1 MSRFFF
7 FVFFQSPC
15 KRLKISHHSVHPGS
29 TIVEGCNW
37 EGVAPGP
44 AAPVPS
50 PEAVS
55 KLAVKASVRDL
66 RFRNPVCFRAGNIH
80 NFITRWE
87 EVLTGQEKR
96 AEILSYLRD
105 GVDVNSFF
113 APYKGDFQ
121 GKFYDSPIPPSA
133 CFPNSKS
140 CEEFTDFIS
149 STISQRL
156 ANGSISVWGKVGECT
171 PPYLVM
177 PLTVEPTKPRL
188 CHDERF
194 LNLWVKDSPFTLD
207 YISNLPRYVGKDS
220 FQTTID
226 DKSGY
231 DHVRLA
237 ENSRKFF
244 GLQWQGVYYL
254 YHTIPFGWKASAY
267 IYHTIGMGATS
278 YIRSLGVPCSQYIDD
293 RHVGQLT
300 TCRKSPKSTT
310 AWSDFELADAAA
322 FIAAAVLISLGYFI
336 SLAKSSLLPKRI
348 VKFLGF
354 LIDSQRCAFI
364 LPEDKKRKFAALRES
379 ILDKKSSSIKTLQRL
394 AGKITSFCIAVPVAQ
409 LYCREIFKAT
419 AGYKKSARP
428 VKIHSLLREEIEHWR
443 FLDSWEGT
451 LPWPSERHIVLEIL
465 SDASDY
471 AWGGVIRSPGAPPV
485 TIRDYWT
492 ASTRLS
498 PIVVKEALA
507 LVNVLSAGEHL
518 ISNARVDA
526 YTDNTAFIH
535 SWGKQGGK
543 NTELNSVLKSLYD
556 ISLRCNSHIK
566 LYFTPS
572 ARNPADAPSRVLSD
586 KDCKLSA
593 PAWSK
598 VQQAFGPHTID
609 LMSLDSNVQF
619 DEKGVPLRHFT
630 PFYTPM
636 SSGIN
641 VFAQVISRDENAYVF
656 PPFVMMGPLLKFL
669 LQARITVTIIAPQ
682 LSPIPYWWPILKG
695 ASSVSLLLGSKGEGG
710 VILFPSP
717 HVCFATRPLQ
727 WDLFAFRFEP

>member
-1 MSRFFF
+1 M
-7 FVFFQSPC
+7 
-15 KRLKISHHSVHPGS
+15 
-29 TIVEGCNW
+29 
-37 EGVAPGP
+37 
-44 AAPVPS
+44 
-50 PEAVS
+50 
-55 KLAVKASVRDL
+55 
-66 RFRNPVCFRAGNIH
+66 
-80 NFITRWE
+80 
-87 EVLTGQEKR
+87 
-96 AEILSYLRD
+96 
-105 GVDVNSFF
+105 
-113 APYKGDFQ
+113 
-121 GKFYDSPIPPSA
+121 
-133 CFPNSKS
+133 
-140 CEEFTDFIS
+140 
-149 STISQRL
+149 
-156 ANGSISVWGKVGECT
+156 
-171 PPYLVM
+171 
-177 PLTVEPTKPRL
+177 
-188 CHDERF
+188 
-194 LNLWVKDSPFTLD
+194 
-207 YISNLPRYVGKDS
+207 
-220 FQTTID
+220 
-226 DKSGY
+226 
-231 DHVRLA
+231 RLA

-322 FIAAAVLISLGYFI
+322 FIAAAVLISLGYFVG
-336 SLAKSSLLPKRI
+336 LAKSSLLPKRI

-354 LIDSQRCAFI
+354 LVDSQRCAFI

-379 ILDKKSSSIKTLQRL
+379 ILDRKSSSIKTLQRL
-394 AGKITSFCIAVPVAQ
+394 AGKITSFCIAVPAAQ

-507 LVNVLSAGEHL
+507 LANVLSAGEHL

-543 NTELNSVLKSLYD
+543 NTVDFFAGDRSSDLGRTLGKELLYFPDKSGILFNHTFGKTLRGDALNTFSIRRCENLDICPVYNFEGYMSICKLLKVDLRSGFLFRSTKGSSVTAEPFLGSAVYNRLKFYLGALGLDSGETPHSLRAGCSITLSLLGVPEGAILKHIGWRSASMLHHYTDLREVTRPDSPGAVLAASSAQSVSAGVLAAYNSYDDLSLFTSPLVLKS
-556 ISLRCNSHIK
+556 
-566 LYFTPS
+566 
-572 ARNPADAPSRVLSD
+572 
-586 KDCKLSA
+586 
-593 PAWSK
+593 
-598 VQQAFGPHTID
+598 
-609 LMSLDSNVQF
+609 
-619 DEKGVPLRHFT
+619 
-630 PFYTPM
+630 
-636 SSGIN
+636 
-641 VFAQVISRDENAYVF
+641 
-656 PPFVMMGPLLKFL
+656 
-669 LQARITVTIIAPQ
+669 
-682 LSPIPYWWPILKG
+682 
-695 ASSVSLLLGSKGEGG
+695 
-710 VILFPSP
+710 
-717 HVCFATRPLQ
+717 
-727 WDLFAFRFEP
+727 

>member
-1 MSRFFF
+1 MFCLCFLAFSFLYCRVISIIRKGLTFSAPRRGSLIPFYALSSWQGIPGLPDLGVVNFFAYVF
-7 FVFFQSPC
+7 FCLVFFALFQSPC

-80 NFITRWE
+80 IFITRWE

-121 GKFYDSPIPPSA
+121 SKFYDSPIPPSA

-156 ANGSISVWGKVGECT
+156 ASGSISVWGKVGECT

-231 DHVRLA
+231 DHVRLT

-244 GLQWQGVYYL
+244 GLQWQGVFYV

-267 IYHTIGMGATS
+267 IYHTIGMGPLVTS
-278 YIRSLGVPCSQYIDD
+278 DLWAC
-293 RHVGQLT
+293 HVVNI
-300 TCRKSPKSTT
+300 STT
-310 AWSDFELADAAA
+310 DM
-322 FIAAAVLISLGYFI
+322 
-336 SLAKSSLLPKRI
+336 
-348 VKFLGF
+348 
-354 LIDSQRCAFI
+354 
-364 LPEDKKRKFAALRES
+364 
-379 ILDKKSSSIKTLQRL
+379 LD
-394 AGKITSFCIAVPVAQ
+394 
-409 LYCREIFKAT
+409 
-419 AGYKKSARP
+419 
-428 VKIHSLLREEIEHWR
+428 
-443 FLDSWEGT
+443 
-451 LPWPSERHIVLEIL
+451 
-465 SDASDY
+465 
-471 AWGGVIRSPGAPPV
+471 
-485 TIRDYWT
+485 
-492 ASTRLS
+492 
-498 PIVVKEALA
+498 
-507 LVNVLSAGEHL
+507 N
-518 ISNARVDA
+518 
-526 YTDNTAFIH
+526 
-535 SWGKQGGK
+535 
-543 NTELNSVLKSLYD
+543 
-556 ISLRCNSHIK
+556 
-566 LYFTPS
+566 
-572 ARNPADAPSRVLSD
+572 
-586 KDCKLSA
+586 
-593 PAWSK
+593 
-598 VQQAFGPHTID
+598 
-609 LMSLDSNVQF
+609 
-619 DEKGVPLRHFT
+619 
-630 PFYTPM
+630 
-636 SSGIN
+636 
-641 VFAQVISRDENAYVF
+641 
-656 PPFVMMGPLLKFL
+656 
-669 LQARITVTIIAPQ
+669 
-682 LSPIPYWWPILKG
+682 
-695 ASSVSLLLGSKGEGG
+695 
-710 VILFPSP
+710 
-717 HVCFATRPLQ
+717 
-727 WDLFAFRFEP
+727 

>member
-1 MSRFFF
+1 M
-7 FVFFQSPC
+7 
-15 KRLKISHHSVHPGS
+15 
-29 TIVEGCNW
+29 
-37 EGVAPGP
+37 
-44 AAPVPS
+44 
-50 PEAVS
+50 
-55 KLAVKASVRDL
+55 
-66 RFRNPVCFRAGNIH
+66 
-80 NFITRWE
+80 
-87 EVLTGQEKR
+87 
-96 AEILSYLRD
+96 
-105 GVDVNSFF
+105 
-113 APYKGDFQ
+113 
-121 GKFYDSPIPPSA
+121 
-133 CFPNSKS
+133 
-140 CEEFTDFIS
+140 
-149 STISQRL
+149 
-156 ANGSISVWGKVGECT
+156 
-171 PPYLVM
+171 
-177 PLTVEPTKPRL
+177 
-188 CHDERF
+188 
-194 LNLWVKDSPFTLD
+194 
-207 YISNLPRYVGKDS
+207 
-220 FQTTID
+220 
-226 DKSGY
+226 
-231 DHVRLA
+231 
-237 ENSRKFF
+237 
-244 GLQWQGVYYL
+244 
-254 YHTIPFGWKASAY
+254 
-267 IYHTIGMGATS
+267 
-278 YIRSLGVPCSQYIDD
+278 
-293 RHVGQLT
+293 
-300 TCRKSPKSTT
+300 
-310 AWSDFELADAAA
+310 
-322 FIAAAVLISLGYFI
+322 
-336 SLAKSSLLPKRI
+336 
-348 VKFLGF
+348 
-354 LIDSQRCAFI
+354 
-364 LPEDKKRKFAALRES
+364 
-379 ILDKKSSSIKTLQRL
+379 DKKSSSIKTLQRL
-394 AGKITSFCIAVPVAQ
+394 AGKITSFCIAVPAAQ

-465 SDASDY
+465 SDASDF

-593 PAWSK
+593 SAWSK

-669 LQARITVTIIAPQ
+669 LQARIPVTIIAPQ

>member
-1 MSRFFF
+1 M
-7 FVFFQSPC
+7 
-15 KRLKISHHSVHPGS
+15 
-29 TIVEGCNW
+29 EGCNW

-244 GLQWQGVYYL
+244 GLQWQGVYYTTP
-254 YHTIPFGWKASAY
+254 YHSGGKPA
-267 IYHTIGMGATS
+267 HTFTTLLVWGPLVTS
-278 YIRSLGVPCSQYIDD
+278 DLWAC
-293 RHVGQLT
+293 HVVNI
-300 TCRKSPKSTT
+300 STT
-310 AWSDFELADAAA
+310 DM
-322 FIAAAVLISLGYFI
+322 
-336 SLAKSSLLPKRI
+336 
-348 VKFLGF
+348 
-354 LIDSQRCAFI
+354 
-364 LPEDKKRKFAALRES
+364 
-379 ILDKKSSSIKTLQRL
+379 LD
-394 AGKITSFCIAVPVAQ
+394 
-409 LYCREIFKAT
+409 
-419 AGYKKSARP
+419 
-428 VKIHSLLREEIEHWR
+428 
-443 FLDSWEGT
+443 
-451 LPWPSERHIVLEIL
+451 
-465 SDASDY
+465 
-471 AWGGVIRSPGAPPV
+471 
-485 TIRDYWT
+485 
-492 ASTRLS
+492 
-498 PIVVKEALA
+498 
-507 LVNVLSAGEHL
+507 N
-518 ISNARVDA
+518 
-526 YTDNTAFIH
+526 
-535 SWGKQGGK
+535 
-543 NTELNSVLKSLYD
+543 
-556 ISLRCNSHIK
+556 
-566 LYFTPS
+566 
-572 ARNPADAPSRVLSD
+572 
-586 KDCKLSA
+586 
-593 PAWSK
+593 
-598 VQQAFGPHTID
+598 
-609 LMSLDSNVQF
+609 
-619 DEKGVPLRHFT
+619 
-630 PFYTPM
+630 
-636 SSGIN
+636 
-641 VFAQVISRDENAYVF
+641 
-656 PPFVMMGPLLKFL
+656 
-669 LQARITVTIIAPQ
+669 
-682 LSPIPYWWPILKG
+682 
-695 ASSVSLLLGSKGEGG
+695 
-710 VILFPSP
+710 
-717 HVCFATRPLQ
+717 
-727 WDLFAFRFEP
+727 

>member
-1 MSRFFF
+1 MHVVLFCLCFLAFSFFFLYCTVIFIIRKGLAFRLPGGVVLYPSMLCPRGRAFRGCPTSGSLTFLLMFFFCLVF
-7 FVFFQSPC
+7 FVFLQSPS
-15 KRLKISHHSVHPGS
+15 KRLKISRHSVHPGS
-29 TIVEGCNW
+29 TIAEGCNW

-66 RFRNPVCFRAGNIH
+66 RFRHPVCFRAGNIH

-96 AEILSYLRD
+96 AEILSYLID

-149 STISQRL
+149 STLSQRL

-267 IYHTIGMGATS
+267 IYHTIGMGPLVTS
-278 YIRSLGVPCSQYIDD
+278 DLWAC
-293 RHVGQLT
+293 HVVNI
-300 TCRKSPKSTT
+300 STT
-310 AWSDFELADAAA
+310 DM
-322 FIAAAVLISLGYFI
+322 
-336 SLAKSSLLPKRI
+336 
-348 VKFLGF
+348 
-354 LIDSQRCAFI
+354 
-364 LPEDKKRKFAALRES
+364 
-379 ILDKKSSSIKTLQRL
+379 LD
-394 AGKITSFCIAVPVAQ
+394 
-409 LYCREIFKAT
+409 
-419 AGYKKSARP
+419 
-428 VKIHSLLREEIEHWR
+428 
-443 FLDSWEGT
+443 
-451 LPWPSERHIVLEIL
+451 
-465 SDASDY
+465 
-471 AWGGVIRSPGAPPV
+471 
-485 TIRDYWT
+485 
-492 ASTRLS
+492 
-498 PIVVKEALA
+498 
-507 LVNVLSAGEHL
+507 N
-518 ISNARVDA
+518 
-526 YTDNTAFIH
+526 
-535 SWGKQGGK
+535 
-543 NTELNSVLKSLYD
+543 
-556 ISLRCNSHIK
+556 
-566 LYFTPS
+566 
-572 ARNPADAPSRVLSD
+572 
-586 KDCKLSA
+586 
-593 PAWSK
+593 
-598 VQQAFGPHTID
+598 
-609 LMSLDSNVQF
+609 
-619 DEKGVPLRHFT
+619 
-630 PFYTPM
+630 
-636 SSGIN
+636 
-641 VFAQVISRDENAYVF
+641 
-656 PPFVMMGPLLKFL
+656 
-669 LQARITVTIIAPQ
+669 
-682 LSPIPYWWPILKG
+682 
-695 ASSVSLLLGSKGEGG
+695 
-710 VILFPSP
+710 
-717 HVCFATRPLQ
+717 
-727 WDLFAFRFEP
+727 

>member
-1 MSRFFF
+1 M
-7 FVFFQSPC
+7 
-15 KRLKISHHSVHPGS
+15 HPGS

-66 RFRNPVCFRAGNIH
+66 RFRNLVCFRAII
-80 NFITRWE
+80 ITRWE

-149 STISQRL
+149 STISQHL

-194 LNLWVKDSPFTLD
+194 LNLWVNDAPFTLD

-244 GLQWQGVYYL
+244 GLQWQGVYYV

-310 AWSDFELADAAA
+310 AWSDFELAEAAA

-336 SLAKSSLLPKRI
+336 GLAKSSLLPKRI

-354 LIDSQRCAFI
+354 LV
-364 LPEDKKRKFAALRES
+364 DKSRYDHVRLVENSRNSFASNGRE
-379 ILDKKSSSIKTLQRL
+379 
-394 AGKITSFCIAVPVAQ
+394 CIMYTTP
-409 LYCREIFKAT
+409 Y
-419 AGYKKSARP
+419 
-428 VKIHSLLREEIEHWR
+428 HS
-443 FLDSWEGT
+443 
-451 LPWPSERHIVLEIL
+451 
-465 SDASDY
+465 
-471 AWGGVIRSPGAPPV
+471 
-485 TIRDYWT
+485 
-492 ASTRLS
+492 
-498 PIVVKEALA
+498 
-507 LVNVLSAGEHL
+507 
-518 ISNARVDA
+518 
-526 YTDNTAFIH
+526 
-535 SWGKQGGK
+535 GGK
-543 NTELNSVLKSLYD
+543 PART
-556 ISLRCNSHIK
+556 
-566 LYFTPS
+566 FTTLL
-572 ARNPADAPSRVLSD
+572 V
-586 KDCKLSA
+586 
-593 PAWSK
+593 W
-598 VQQAFGPHTID
+598 
-609 LMSLDSNVQF
+609 
-619 DEKGVPLRHFT
+619 
-630 PFYTPM
+630 
-636 SSGIN
+636 
-641 VFAQVISRDENAYVF
+641 
-656 PPFVMMGPLLKFL
+656 GPL
-669 LQARITVTIIAPQ
+669 VTSDLWAC
-682 LSPIPYWWPILKG
+682 
-695 ASSVSLLLGSKGEGG
+695 
-710 VILFPSP
+710 
-717 HVCFATRPLQ
+717 HVVNISTTDML
-727 WDLFAFRFEP
+727 DN

>member
-1 MSRFFF
+1 MLTPFSPHIRATSRASF
-7 FVFFQSPC
+7 
-15 KRLKISHHSVHPGS
+15 
-29 TIVEGCNW
+29 TI
-37 EGVAPGP
+37 APFHL
-44 AAPVPS
+44 AH
-50 PEAVS
+50 VS
-55 KLAVKASVRDL
+55 LTANHVRSS
-66 RFRNPVCFRAGNIH
+66 RI
-80 NFITRWE
+80 
-87 EVLTGQEKR
+87 
-96 AEILSYLRD
+96 
-105 GVDVNSFF
+105 
-113 APYKGDFQ
+113 
-121 GKFYDSPIPPSA
+121 
-133 CFPNSKS
+133 
-140 CEEFTDFIS
+140 FIS

-156 ANGSISVWGKVGECT
+156 ANGSISLWGKVGECT

-188 CHDERF
+188 CHERF

-207 YISNLPRYVGKDS
+207 YISTLPRYVGKDS

-278 YIRSLGVPCSQYIDD
+278 YIRSLSVPCSQYIDD

-310 AWSDFELADAAA
+310 AWSDFELAEAAA

-336 SLAKSSLLPKRI
+336 GLAKSSLLPKRI

-354 LIDSQRCAFI
+354 LVDSQRCAFI
-364 LPEDKKRKFAALRES
+364 LPDDKKRKFAALRES

-394 AGKITSFCIAVPVAQ
+394 AGKITSFCIAVPADQ

-451 LPWPSERHIVLEIL
+451 LPWPSEQHIVLEIL
-465 SDASDY
+465 SDASDF

-543 NTELNSVLKSLYD
+543 NTELNSVLKPLYD

-593 PAWSK
+593 SAGFRS
-598 VQQAFGPHTID
+598 
-609 LMSLDSNVQF
+609 
-619 DEKGVPLRHFT
+619 
-630 PFYTPM
+630 
-636 SSGIN
+636 
-641 VFAQVISRDENAYVF
+641 AY
-656 PPFVMMGPLLKFL
+656 
-669 LQARITVTIIAPQ
+669 
-682 LSPIPYWWPILKG
+682 
-695 ASSVSLLLGSKGEGG
+695 
-710 VILFPSP
+710 
-717 HVCFATRPLQ
+717 H
-727 WDLFAFRFEP
+727 

>member
-1 MSRFFF
+1 M
-7 FVFFQSPC
+7 
-15 KRLKISHHSVHPGS
+15 HPGS

-44 AAPVPS
+44 AAPAPS

-156 ANGSISVWGKVGECT
+156 ANGSISMWGKVGECT

-194 LNLWVKDSPFTLD
+194 LNLSVKDSPFTLD

-310 AWSDFELADAAA
+310 AWSDFELAEAAA

-336 SLAKSSLLPKRI
+336 GLAKSSLLPKRI

-354 LIDSQRCAFI
+354 LVDSQRCAFI
-364 LPEDKKRKFAALRES
+364 LSEDKKRKFAALRES
-379 ILDKKSSSIKTLQRL
+379 VLDKKSSSIKTLQRL
-394 AGKITSFCIAVPVAQ
+394 AGKITSFCIAVPAAQ

-428 VKIHSLLREEIEHWR
+428 VKIHSLLREKIEHWR

-465 SDASDY
+465 SDASDF
-471 AWGGVIRSPGAPPV
+471 AWGGE
-485 TIRDYWT
+485 
-492 ASTRLS
+492 LS
-498 PIVVKEALA
+498 DPLEP
-507 LVNVLSAGEHL
+507 H
-518 ISNARVDA
+518 
-526 YTDNTAFIH
+526 
-535 SWGKQGGK
+535 
-543 NTELNSVLKSLYD
+543 
-556 ISLRCNSHIK
+556 
-566 LYFTPS
+566 
-572 ARNPADAPSRVLSD
+572 PSRSEITGPPP
-586 KDCKLSA
+586 
-593 PAWSK
+593 PAS
-598 VQQAFGPHTID
+598 
-609 LMSLDSNVQF
+609 
-619 DEKGVPLRHFT
+619 
-630 PFYTPM
+630 
-636 SSGIN
+636 
-641 VFAQVISRDENAYVF
+641 
-656 PPFVMMGPLLKFL
+656 PLL
-669 LQARITVTIIAPQ
+669 
-682 LSPIPYWWPILKG
+682 
-695 ASSVSLLLGSKGEGG
+695 
-710 VILFPSP
+710 
-717 HVCFATRPLQ
+717 
-727 WDLFAFRFEP
+727 